1 MKKKELIKYKEEM
14 VSLYKI
20 SVGCAECGYNY
31 NPRVLC
37 FAHLKEY
44 ESQKSEAIKNGNGK
58 SNGGG
63 MHNLI
68 RNGTTEELIE
78 EIRKC
83 RVLCVPCH
91 SKETY
96 KNVITIDKTE
106 DRIYTIDELERR
118 IKKFESNL
126 N

>member
-1 MKKKELIKYKEEM
+1 MGKKEIIEYKKEM

-20 SVGCAECGYNY
+20 SKGCAECGYNT

-37 FAHLKEY
+37 FAHLPEY
-44 ESQKSEAIKNGNGK
+44 QDQKSEAVKNGNGK

-68 RNGTTEELIE
+68 IHGTTDELIC
-78 EIRKC
+78 EIKKTRI
-83 RVLCVPCH
+83 LCVPCH
-91 SKETY
+91 SEETY
-96 KNVITIDKTE
+96 KNVVTIDKTE
-106 DRIYTIDELERR
+106 DRINTIEELEKR
-118 IKKFESNL
+118 IRDFESN